1 MATITTP
8 ESAIETDADQC
19 VVFPDVGW
27 KGYARLLKLRDER
40 RQPRMVYRD
49 GTLYL
54 MSPAFPHESLKVRL
68 DRLIAEVVVGL
79 DVPCTASGST
89 TFRRKAKKGGV
100 EGDLTFYLANEA
112 KIRNKTVLDLRVDP
126 PPDLAV
132 EVVWTHDADA
142 AIEVYRRFRVPEVW
156 VCGQDELKI
165 LVLQEH
171 RRYAEA
177 ERSTVLPMLSIADI
191 SRWVHMPWSMPL
203 TEWTKEIRRWVAKVL
218 APRLQEQKTP
228 APAATDQID
237 GPESVN

>member
-8 ESAIETDADQC
+8 ERTTDAGADQR

-27 KGYARLLKLRDER
+27 KGYATLLKLRGER

-54 MSPAFPHESLKVRL
+54 MSPAFPHEFLKERL
-68 DRLIAEVVVGL
+68 GSIITEVVVGL
-79 DVPCTASGST
+79 DLPFRPAGST

-100 EGDLTFYLANEA
+100 EGDLTYYLASEA
-112 KIRNKTVLDLRVDP
+112 KIRNRTALDLRVDP

-142 AIEVYRRFRVPEVW
+142 AIEVYRRFKVPEVW

-165 LVLQEH
+165 LVLQEG

-177 ERSTVLPMLSIADI
+177 ERSTVLPMLGVAEI
-191 SRWVHMPWSMPL
+191 SRWVHMPWPMPQL
-203 TEWTKEIRRWVAKVL
+203 EWIKALRRWVAEVL
-218 APRLQEQKTP
+218 APRRQENQ
-228 APAATDQID
+228 AI
-237 GPESVN
+237 PE